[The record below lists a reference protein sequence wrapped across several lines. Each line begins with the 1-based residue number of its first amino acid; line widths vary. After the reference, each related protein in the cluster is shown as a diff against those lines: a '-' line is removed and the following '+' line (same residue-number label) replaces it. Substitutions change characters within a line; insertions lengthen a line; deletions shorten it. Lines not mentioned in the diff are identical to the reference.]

1 MKIRLTYAVTALL
14 LVMNLPAVAQAN
26 GEVMYHV
33 FQRSFFDSDGDGNG
47 DLKGINQKL
56 DYLQGLGVTTLLL
69 TPLYQS
75 DFYHNYFA
83 TDFEKIDPTYGSF
96 NDYVA
101 LVKAAHMRDMKVYQ
115 DVAMQYVTGNHPWF
129 KESYKKPGSKY
140 AGYLYFHDQLN
151 EKPYYFLDVP
161 EFTTYNNRK
170 EQIIVVNMNNQKV
183 KDYTLKVLKYWADPN
198 GDGKFDDGVDG
209 FRLDHMMDNLDNQGR
224 LKNLFANFWSPLLT
238 QLKKVNPKLQ
248 IVAGQADWK
257 SYGYDYFTK
266 GNVDRVFAFR
276 LKQAI
281 TTFDKKKIE
290 AAADS
295 TFTYLPKDKHQVV
308 FIENHDIKRFASEN
322 DINPGKLRVG
332 AALNILIGGIPSL
345 YYGQELGM
353 KGEQLKGMTD
363 GNDIPVREA
372 FEWYKAEE
380 GQGMATWYKNTGE
393 WWDKRNM
400 KPNDGISFEEQQAD
414 PKSLYNYY
422 REIIAIKK
430 KHPEFANGA
439 YTVTPNNNE
448 KVFSFLRTS
457 GNHMALVIINLSGEE
472 QFMHLEDNSLPVS
485 RVRLLSGNAQVKFT
499 RGGRNLTLPPY
510 AVQVYKFLPSGP

>member
-1 MKIRLTYAVTALL
+1 MKRILSAVALL
-14 LVMNLPAVAQAN
+14 IVGITASAQAN

-33 FQRSFFDSDGDGNG
+33 FQRSFFDSNGDGHG
-47 DLKGINQKL
+47 DLKGIKQKL
-56 DYLQGLGVTTLLL
+56 DYLQGLGVTTILL

-83 TDFEKIDPTYGSF
+83 TDFEKIDPAYGTF
-96 NDYVA
+96 NDYSAMVA
-101 LVKAAHMRDMKVYQ
+101 AAHLRDMKVYQ
-115 DVAMQYVTGNHPWF
+115 DVEMQYVTGNHPWF
-129 KESYKKPGSKY
+129 KESYKKPGSQY
-140 AGYLYFHDQLN
+140 AGYLYYNDQAN

-170 EQIIVVNMNNQKV
+170 EQIIVVDMRNQKV

-198 GDGKFDDGVDG
+198 GDGKFNDGVDG
-209 FRLDHMMDNLDNQGR
+209 FRLDHMMDNLDNSGK
-224 LKNLFANFWSPLLT
+224 LKNLFANFWSPLLA

-248 IVAGQADWK
+248 IVAEQANWN

-295 TFTYLPKDKHQVV
+295 TFSYLPKDKHQVV
-308 FIENHDIKRFASEN
+308 FIENHDIKRFASEKEMN
-322 DINPGKLRVG
+322 AGKLRIG
-332 AALNILIGGIPSL
+332 AALNILIGGVPSL

-353 KGEQLKGMTD
+353 KGEQMKGMTD
-363 GNDIPVREA
+363 GNDIPIREA

-380 GQGMATWYKNTGE
+380 GHGMATWYKNTGE

-400 KPNDGISFEEQQAD
+400 KPNDGISLEEQQAD

-422 REIIAIKK
+422 RELIAIKK
-430 KHPEFANGA
+430 KYPEFATGTYSA
-439 YTVTPNNNE
+439 TPNDND
-448 KVFSFLRTS
+448 KVFTFLRKS
-457 GNHMALVIINLSGEE
+457 GKNMSLVVINLSGEQ
-472 QFMHLEDNSLPVS
+472 QFAVLLDNDLKVNST
-485 RVRLLSGNAQVKFT
+485 RVLSGNSELMFD
-499 RGGRNLTLPPY
+499 RGSRALTLPPY
-510 AVQVYKFLPSGP
+510 AVQVYRFFPQGPR